1 MTPLRALRIVAACG
15 VLALGVTLAWRATH
29 QHNGTAAAILHDKV
43 VRAPAFDV
51 PPLAGAGKVT
61 LASFRGKAVVLNF
74 WGSAC
79 VPCKQEMPRLQAASE
94 RWAAKGVQFVGM
106 DSIDFRGPAR
116 AFVRKRGVTYPI
128 GFDGNGDVAIRYGV
142 SYTPTTFFID
152 RRGRIVR
159 HFVGPVSDKDLDA
172 WIGDALSS

>member
-15 VLALGVTLAWRATH
+15 VLALGITLVWRVTH

-43 VRAPAFDV
+43 VPAPAFRV
-51 PPLAGAGKVT
+51 PHLSGPGKLT

-79 VPCKQEMPRLQAASE
+79 VPCKKEMPRLQAASQ
-94 RWAAKGVQFVGM
+94 RWASKGVRFVGM

-116 AFVRKRGVTYPI
+116 AFVKRRHVTYPI

-152 RRGRIVR
+152 RTGRIVK
-159 HFVGPVSDKDLDA
+159 HFVGPVSDKNLDA
-172 WIGDALSS
+172 WIGEALSS